1 MSTISNPSRDACFV
15 WIWLPATSEPI
26 VAGRLER
33 AADDRL
39 LFNYGQR
46 YLERADAIPIEAREL
61 PLRAGQ
67 FEPGPPMIM
76 PSAIRDASPDSWG
89 RRVILH
95 QRPNAATD
103 PTELDYLIESGSD
116 RIGALDFQASA
127 TEYAP
132 RGHGNATLS
141 ELMTASE
148 RVEQGVPLTPALE
161 LALRHGTAIGGARPK
176 ALIDEPDGKW
186 IAKFSASNDIS
197 DVIRNEFVAMR
208 LAARCGLSVARVE
221 LRESLGK
228 QVLLIERFD
237 RQPDGEGGWHR
248 RAMESAL
255 TMLALDEMEARY
267 ASYEALAEVIRAR
280 FANPRETLHELF
292 GRMVFNILCGNTD
305 DHARNHAAFWD
316 GKALTLT
323 PAYDICP
330 QPRTGRIAGQAML
343 ISGASNESRLMRCVE
358 AAPAFQLREEEA
370 KAIIGT
376 QMDVIRGAWDEVC
389 DEAGMTPADRAALWG
404 RQFFNPYA
412 FEGWAEV

>member
-1 MSTISNPSRDACFV
+1 M
-15 WIWLPATSEPI
+15 
-26 VAGRLER
+26 
-33 AADDRL
+33 
-39 LFNYGQR
+39 
-46 YLERADAIPIEAREL
+46 
-61 PLRAGQ
+61 
-67 FEPGPPMIM
+67 
-76 PSAIRDASPDSWG
+76 
-89 RRVILH
+89 
-95 QRPNAATD
+95 
-103 PTELDYLIESGSD
+103 
-116 RIGALDFQASA
+116 
-127 TEYAP
+127 
-132 RGHGNATLS
+132 
-141 ELMTASE
+141 
-148 RVEQGVPLTPALE
+148 
-161 LALRHGTAIGGARPK
+161 
-176 ALIDEPDGKW
+176 
-186 IAKFSASNDIS
+186 
-197 DVIRNEFVAMR
+197 
-208 LAARCGLSVARVE
+208 
-221 LRESLGK
+221 
-228 QVLLIERFD
+228 LIERFD